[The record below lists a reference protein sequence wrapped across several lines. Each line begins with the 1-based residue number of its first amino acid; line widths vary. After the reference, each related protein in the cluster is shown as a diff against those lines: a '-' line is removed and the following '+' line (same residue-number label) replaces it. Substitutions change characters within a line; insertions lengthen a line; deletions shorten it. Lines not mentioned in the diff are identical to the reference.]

1 MAREVWI
8 TGYGLLSPLGETPAA
23 WFDSL
28 AAPERWR
35 ASLDAE
41 TYAPFPIHPI
51 RDYALET
58 QVPKPGDQR
67 AMGPLMQYGAYA
79 AGLALE
85 MAGIKGNAE
94 LLQETHL
101 VAASG
106 AGERD
111 WELDKQI
118 LAKLDAANDRGAFLN
133 RQLSDGL
140 RPTLF
145 LAQLPNLFAGNI
157 SLIHGVAGSSRTF
170 MGEEAAGVDALRVAL
185 RRCAAGQGDI
195 FLVGGAFN
203 AARPDI
209 HQQYHAGGILMNGA
223 WQPLW
228 RRPEAGVCLGSSGAF
243 LVIEARERA
252 EKRGAKAHARLLA
265 VESERT
271 VRKPGAAAQVA
282 EGEFARILPLVK
294 PGTLAVLSGASGR
307 GSITHEE
314 REFLAA
320 ISGDTGLPVR
330 GTAAALGHSMECAF
344 LQNLALAAAVLGRG
358 ALFPPLDPAEPIE
371 AEFDGRVHQV
381 LVTSWGQLKGEGMAL
396 VEAIDGE

>member
-23 WFDSL
+23 WFEAL
-28 AAPERWR
+28 AEPARWR
-35 ASLDAE
+35 SKLDAE
-41 TYAPFPIHPI
+41 TYAPFPLHPV
-51 RDYALET
+51 RDYALER

-85 MAGIKGNAE
+85 MAGIKGNQA

-111 WELDKQI
+111 WELDRQI
-118 LAKLDAANDRGAFLN
+118 LAKLDTVNDRGAYLN
-133 RQLSDGL
+133 QQLADGL

-157 SLIHGVAGSSRTF
+157 SIIHGVAGSSRTF

-195 FLVGGAFN
+195 FLVGAAFN
-203 AARPDI
+203 AERPDL
-209 HQQYHAGGILMNGA
+209 HQQYHAGGVIMTGG

-228 RRPEAGVCLGSSGAF
+228 QRPEAGLCLGSSGAF
-243 LVIEARERA
+243 IVIEARERA
-252 EKRGAKAHARLLA
+252 EKRGAKPRARLLA

-271 VRKPGAAAQVA
+271 ARRPGAAAKVS
-282 EGEFARILPLVK
+282 EGEFARLLPLIQA
-294 PGTLAVLSGASGR
+294 GSLAVLSGASGR
-307 GSITHEE
+307 GSITAEE

-330 GTAAALGHSMECAF
+330 GTAAALGHAMECAF
-344 LQNLALAAAVLGRG
+344 LQNLALAVAVLERG
-358 ALFPPLDPAEPIE
+358 SLFPPLDAAEPLE
-371 AEFDGRVHQV
+371 AEFDGRVRQI
-381 LVTSWGQLKGEGMAL
+381 LVTSWGHLKGEGMAL
-396 VEAIDGE
+396 VEAIDG

>member
-8 TGYGLLSPLGETPAA
+8 TGYGLLCPLGETPAA
-23 WFDSL
+23 WFDAL
-28 AAPERWR
+28 AAPARWR
-35 ASLDAE
+35 QSLDAE
-41 TYAPFPIHPI
+41 ACAPFPIHPI
-51 RDYALET
+51 RDYALER

-85 MAGIKGNAE
+85 MAGLKGDAA
-94 LLQETHL
+94 LLQQTHL
-101 VAASG
+101 IAASC

-111 WELDKQI
+111 WELDRQI
-118 LAKLDAANDRGAFLN
+118 LAKLDTVNDRGAFLN

-157 SLIHGVAGSSRTF
+157 SIIHGVSGSSRTF

-195 FLVGGAFN
+195 FLVGAAYN

-209 HQQYHAGGILMNGA
+209 HQQYHAGAILMTGD
-223 WQPLW
+223 WRPLW
-228 RRPEAGVCLGSSGAF
+228 RRTDSGICLGSSGAF
-243 LVIEARERA
+243 LVVEARERA
-252 EKRGAKAHARLLA
+252 ERRGAKPRARLLA

-271 VRKPGAAAQVA
+271 ARKPGAAAKVA
-282 EGEFARILPLVK
+282 EREFARLLPLLK
-294 PGTLAVLSGASGR
+294 AGSLAVLSGASGR
-307 GSITHEE
+307 GSITAEE

-320 ISGDTGLPVR
+320 IAGDTGLPVR
-330 GTAAALGHSMECAF
+330 GTAAALGHAMECAP
-344 LQNLALAAAVLGRG
+344 LQNLVLAAAALERG
-358 ALFPPLDPAEPIE
+358 ALFPPLDPAEPVE
-371 AEFDGRVHQV
+371 AEFDGRVGQI
-381 LVTSWGQLKGEGMAL
+381 LVTSWGHSKGEGMVL
-396 VEAIDGE
+396 VEAIDG

>member
-23 WFDSL
+23 WFDAL
-28 AAPERWR
+28 AAPARWR
-35 ASLDAE
+35 QAIDAE
-41 TYAPFPIHPI
+41 TYAPFPIHPV
-51 RDYALET
+51 RAYALEK

-85 MAGIKGNAE
+85 MAGLKGDAA

-106 AGERD
+106 GGERD

-118 LAKLDAANDRGAFLN
+118 LAKLASVNDQGASLN
-133 RQLSDGL
+133 QQLADGL

-157 SLIHGVAGSSRTF
+157 SIIHGVAGSSRTF
-170 MGEEAAGVDALRVAL
+170 MGEEAAGLDALRVAM

-195 FLVGGAFN
+195 FLVGAAFN
-203 AARPDI
+203 AARPDL
-209 HQQYHAGGILMNGA
+209 HQQYHAGDIMLTGA

-243 LVIEARERA
+243 LVIEAKERA
-252 EKRGAKAHARLLA
+252 LKRGAKPRARLLA

-271 VRKPGAAAQVA
+271 ARKPGAAAKVA
-282 EGEFARILPLVK
+282 EGEFARLLPLVK
-294 PGTLAVLSGASGR
+294 AGRLAVLSGASGR

-314 REFLAA
+314 RAFLAA
-320 ISGDTGLPVR
+320 IAGDTGLPVR
-330 GTAAALGHSMECAF
+330 GTAAALGHSMEAVP
-344 LQNLALAAAVLGRG
+344 LQNLVLAVSALERG
-358 ALFPPLDPAEPIE
+358 TLFPPLDPAEPIE
-371 AEFDGRVHQV
+371 AEFDGPVRQV
-381 LVTSWGQLKGEGMAL
+381 LVTSWGHSKGEGMVL
-396 VEAIDGE
+396 VEAIDG

>member
-23 WFDSL
+23 WFAAL

-35 ASLDAE
+35 GAIDADG
-41 TYAPFPIHPI
+41 YAPFPIHPV
-51 RDYALET
+51 RDYPLEK

-85 MAGIKGNAE
+85 MAGIKGDSA

-111 WELDKQI
+111 WDLDKQI
-118 LAKLDAANDRGAFLN
+118 LATLDAADDRAALLN
-133 RQLSDGL
+133 QQLSDGL

-157 SLIHGVAGSSRTF
+157 SIIHGVAGSSRTF
-170 MGEEAAGVDALRVAL
+170 MGEESAGIDALRVAL

-195 FLVGGAFN
+195 FLVGAAFN

-209 HQQYHAGGILMNGA
+209 HQQYHAGNILLSGA

-228 RRPEAGVCLGSSGAF
+228 HRPAAGLCLGSSGAF
-243 LVIEARERA
+243 VVIEARERA
-252 EKRGAKAHARLLA
+252 EKRGAKPRARLVA

-271 VRKPGAAAQVA
+271 ARKPGAAAKIA
-282 EGEFARILPLVK
+282 EGEFARILPHVK
-294 PGTLAVLSGASGR
+294 AGSLAVLSGASGR
-307 GSITHEE
+307 GSITGEE
-314 REFLAA
+314 REFLSA
-320 ISGDTGLPVR
+320 IAGDTGLPIR
-330 GTAAALGHSMECAF
+330 GTAAAFGHAMECAP
-344 LQNLALAAAVLGRG
+344 LQNLVLAVATLEQGT
-358 ALFPPLDPAEPIE
+358 LCPPLDPAEPVE
-371 AEFDGRVHQV
+371 AEFDGRVRQI
-381 LVTSWGQLKGEGMAL
+381 LVTSWGHLKGEGMVL
-396 VEAIDGE
+396 VEAIDG

>member
-23 WFDSL
+23 WFEAL
-28 AAPERWR
+28 GKPARWR
-35 ASLDAE
+35 HALDAE
-41 TYAPFPIHPI
+41 SYAPFIIHPI
-51 RDYALET
+51 RDYALEK

-85 MAGIKGNAE
+85 MAGLKGNVE
-94 LLQETHL
+94 LLQQTHL

-118 LAKLDAANDRGAFLN
+118 LAKLDTVNDRGAFLN
-133 RQLSDGL
+133 QQLSDGL

-157 SLIHGVAGSSRTF
+157 SLIHGVSGSSRTF

-195 FLVGGAFN
+195 FLVGAAFN
-203 AARPDI
+203 AARPDL
-209 HQQYHAGGILMNGA
+209 HQQYHAGGILMTGA

-228 RRPEAGVCLGSSGAF
+228 HRPEAGLCLGSSGAF
-243 LVIEARERA
+243 VVIEARERA
-252 EKRGAKAHARLLA
+252 EKRGAKPRARLLA

-271 VRKPGAAAQVA
+271 ARTPGAAAKVA
-282 EGEFARILPLVK
+282 EGEFARMLPQIHA
-294 PGTLAVLSGASGR
+294 GSLAVLSGASGR
-307 GSITHEE
+307 GSITAEE
-314 REFLAA
+314 RAVLAG

-344 LQNLALAAAVLGRG
+344 LQNLALAVATLERG

-371 AEFDGRVHQV
+371 AEFDGRVRQI
-381 LVTSWGQLKGEGMAL
+381 LVTSWGHLKGEGMAL
-396 VEAIDGE
+396 MEAVDG

>member
-23 WFDSL
+23 WFEAL
-28 AAPERWR
+28 AAPARWR
-35 ASLDAE
+35 RAFDAE

-51 RDYALET
+51 RDYALER

-85 MAGIKGNAE
+85 MAGLKGNAA

-101 VAASG
+101 IAASG

-118 LAKLDAANDRGAFLN
+118 LAKLDSVNDRGAFLN

-157 SLIHGVAGSSRTF
+157 SLIHGVSGSSRTF

-195 FLVGGAFN
+195 FLVG
-203 AARPDI
+203 AA
-209 HQQYHAGGILMNGA
+209 
-223 WQPLW
+223 
-228 RRPEAGVCLGSSGAF
+228 
-243 LVIEARERA
+243 
-252 EKRGAKAHARLLA
+252 
-265 VESERT
+265 
-271 VRKPGAAAQVA
+271 
-282 EGEFARILPLVK
+282 
-294 PGTLAVLSGASGR
+294 
-307 GSITHEE
+307 
-314 REFLAA
+314 
-320 ISGDTGLPVR
+320 
-330 GTAAALGHSMECAF
+330 
-344 LQNLALAAAVLGRG
+344 
-358 ALFPPLDPAEPIE
+358 
-371 AEFDGRVHQV
+371 
-381 LVTSWGQLKGEGMAL
+381 
-396 VEAIDGE
+396 

>member
-8 TGYGLLSPLGETPAA
+8 TGYGLLSPLGETPEA
-23 WFDSL
+23 WFAAL
-28 AAPERWR
+28 ADPARWR
-35 ASLDAE
+35 ASADAKAC
-41 TYAPFPIHPI
+41 APFPVHPI
-51 RDYALET
+51 GGYALDK

-85 MAGIKGNAE
+85 MAGVKGNAA

-106 AGERD
+106 GGERD

-118 LAKLDAANDRGAFLN
+118 LSKLDAANDRGAFLN

-157 SLIHGVAGSSRTF
+157 SIIHGVSGSSRTF
-170 MGEEAAGVDALRVAL
+170 MGEEAAGVDALRVAF

-195 FLVGGAFN
+195 FLVGAAYN
-203 AARPDI
+203 AVRPDLQ
-209 HQQYHAGGILMNGA
+209 QQYHAGGMLLAGA

-228 RRPEAGVCLGSSGAF
+228 HRPEAGICLGSSGAF
-243 LVIEARERA
+243 VVLEAKERA
-252 EKRGAKAHARLLA
+252 LARGAKPRARLVA

-271 VRKPGAAAQVA
+271 ARKRGAAAKVA
-282 EGEFARILPLVK
+282 EGEFARILPLVRT
-294 PGTLAVLSGASGR
+294 GGLAVLSGASGR

-330 GTAAALGHSMECAF
+330 GTAAAFGHAMECAP
-344 LQNLALAAAVLGRG
+344 LQNLVLAVATLERG
-358 ALFPPLDPAEPIE
+358 ALFPPLEPGEPIE
-371 AEFDGRVHQV
+371 AAFEGPPRQV
-381 LVTSWGQLKGEGMAL
+381 LVTSWGHAKGEGMVL
-396 VEAIDGE
+396 VEAIDG

>member
-1 MAREVWI
+1 MARDVWI

-23 WFDSL
+23 WFEAL
-28 AAPERWR
+28 GAPARWR
-35 ASLDAE
+35 GTVDAE
-41 TYAPFPIHPI
+41 TYAPFPIHPV
-51 RDYALET
+51 RDYALEK

-85 MAGIKGNAE
+85 MAGIKGNTE
-94 LLQETHL
+94 LLQETHI

-111 WELDKQI
+111 WDLDKQI
-118 LAKLDAANDRGAFLN
+118 LAKLDTVNDRGAFLN
-133 RQLSDGL
+133 QQLADGL

-170 MGEEAAGVDALRVAL
+170 MGEESAGVDALRVAM

-209 HQQYHAGGILMNGA
+209 HQQYHAGGILLTGA

-228 RRPEAGVCLGSSGAF
+228 RRPEGGVALGSSGAF
-243 LVIEARERA
+243 LVIEAKERA
-252 EKRGAKAHARLLA
+252 EKRGVKAHARLVA

-271 VRKPGAAAQVA
+271 LRKPGAAAQVA
-282 EGEFARILPLVK
+282 EGEFARVLPMVK
-294 PGTLAVLSGASGR
+294 PEGLAILSGASGR

-320 ISGDTGLPVR
+320 IAGDTGLPVR
-330 GTAAALGHSMECAF
+330 GTAAALGHAMECAF
-344 LQNLALAAAVLGRG
+344 LQNVALAVASLERG
-358 ALFPPLDPAEPIE
+358 TLFPPLDPAEPIE
-371 AEFDGRVHQV
+371 AEFDGKLRQV
-381 LVTSWGQLKGEGMAL
+381 LVTSWGPVKGEGMAL
-396 VEAIDGE
+396 LEAIDGQ

>member
-23 WFDSL
+23 WFEAL
-28 AAPERWR
+28 AAPARWR
-35 ASLDAE
+35 AAVNAE
-41 TYAPFPIHPI
+41 SYAPFPIHPI
-51 RDYALET
+51 GPYALEK

-85 MAGIKGNAE
+85 MAGIKGNPA

-106 AGERD
+106 GGERD
-111 WELDKQI
+111 WDLDKQI
-118 LAKLDAANDRGAFLN
+118 LAKLDTVNDRGAFLN
-133 RQLSDGL
+133 QQLADGL

-157 SLIHGVAGSSRTF
+157 SIIHGVSGSSRTF
-170 MGEEAAGVDALRVAL
+170 MGEEAAGLDALRVAY
-185 RRCAAGQGDI
+185 RRCAAGQGDL
-195 FLVGGAFN
+195 FLVGAAFN
-203 AARPDI
+203 AARPDL
-209 HQQYHAGGILMNGA
+209 HQQYHAGGVLLTGA

-228 RRPEAGVCLGSSGAF
+228 HRPEAGICFGSAGAF
-243 LVIEARERA
+243 LVLESKEHAEAR
-252 EKRGAKAHARLLA
+252 GAAPRARLVA

-271 VRKPGAAAQVA
+271 ARQPGAAAKIA
-282 EGEFARILPLVK
+282 EGSFARILPLTR
-294 PGTLAVLSGASGR
+294 PGALAVLSGASGR

-320 ISGDTGLPVR
+320 IAGDTGLPVR
-330 GTAAALGHSMECAF
+330 GTAAALGHAMECAP
-344 LQNLALAAAVLGRG
+344 LQNVALAVASLERG
-358 ALFPPLDPAEPIE
+358 ALFPPLEPDEPIE
-371 AEFDGRVHQV
+371 AEFDGRLRQV
-381 LVTSWGQLKGEGMAL
+381 LVTSWGHAKGEGMVL
-396 VEAIDGE
+396 VEAIDG

>member
-23 WFDSL
+23 WLEAL
-28 AAPERWR
+28 AEPARWR
-35 ASLDAE
+35 ARVDAE
-41 TYAPFPIHPI
+41 SCAPFPIHSMGA
-51 RDYALET
+51 YALEK

-79 AGLALE
+79 AGLALD
-85 MAGIKGNAE
+85 MAGIKGDAA

-106 AGERD
+106 GGERD

-118 LAKLDAANDRGAFLN
+118 LAKLDAANDPGTFLN
-133 RQLSDGL
+133 QQLADGL

-157 SLIHGVAGSSRTF
+157 SIIHGVSGSSRTF
-170 MGEEAAGVDALRVAL
+170 MGEEAAGVDALRVAF

-195 FLVGGAFN
+195 FLVGAAYN
-203 AARPDI
+203 AMRPDLQ
-209 HQQYHAGGILMNGA
+209 QQYHAGGILLTGG

-228 RRPEAGVCLGSSGAF
+228 HRPEAGVCLGSSGAF
-243 LVIEARERA
+243 VVLEAKERA
-252 EKRGAKAHARLLA
+252 LARGAKPRARLIA

-271 VRKPGAAAQVA
+271 ARKPGAATKIA
-282 EGEFARILPLVK
+282 EGSFARILPLTK
-294 PGTLAVLSGASGR
+294 PGALAVLSGASGR

-320 ISGDTGLPVR
+320 IAGDTGLPVR
-330 GTAAALGHSMECAF
+330 GTAAAVGHAMEAAP
-344 LQNLALAAAVLGRG
+344 LQNLVLAVAALERG
-358 ALFPPLDPAEPIE
+358 ALFPPLEPAEPIE
-371 AEFDGRVHQV
+371 AELDGNFRQV
-381 LVTSWGQLKGEGMAL
+381 LVTSWGHAKGEGMLL
-396 VEAIDGE
+396 VEAIDG

>member
-8 TGYGLLSPLGETPAA
+8 TGYGLLSPLGETPEA
-23 WFDSL
+23 WF
-28 AAPERWR
+28 AALGDTSRWR
-35 ASLDAE
+35 AAVDTE
-41 TYAPFPIHPI
+41 TYAPFPIHPVGA
-51 RDYALET
+51 YALEK

-79 AGLALE
+79 AGVALE
-85 MAGIKGNAE
+85 MAGLKGNAA

-106 AGERD
+106 GGERD
-111 WELDKQI
+111 WDLDKQI

-133 RQLSDGL
+133 QQLSDGL

-157 SLIHGVAGSSRTF
+157 SIIHGVSGSSRTF
-170 MGEEAAGVDALRVAL
+170 MGEEAAGVDALRVAF

-195 FLVGGAFN
+195 FLVGAAFN
-203 AARPDI
+203 AARPDL
-209 HQQYHAGGILMNGA
+209 HQQYHAGGVLLSGT

-228 RRPEAGVCLGSSGAF
+228 NRPEAGLCLGSAGAF
-243 LVIEARERA
+243 LVVEAKERA
-252 EKRGAKAHARLLA
+252 LARGAKPRARLLA

-271 VRKPGAAAQVA
+271 ARKPGAAAKVA
-282 EGEFARILPLVK
+282 EGEFARILPRVK
-294 PGTLAVLSGASGR
+294 ASALAVLSGASGR

-330 GTAAALGHSMECAF
+330 GTAAALGHAMECAP
-344 LQNLALAAAVLGRG
+344 LQNLVLAVAMLERG
-358 ALFPPLDPAEPIE
+358 ALFPPLEPAEPIE
-371 AEFDGRVHQV
+371 AEFDETLRQV
-381 LVTSWGQLKGEGMAL
+381 LVTSWGQAKGEGMAL
-396 VEAIDGE
+396 VEAIDG

>member
-23 WFDSL
+23 WFEAL
-28 AAPERWR
+28 AAPARWR
-35 ASLDAE
+35 QAVDAD
-41 TYAPFPIHPI
+41 TYAPFPIHPV
-51 RDYALET
+51 RAFPLER

-85 MAGIKGNAE
+85 MAGLKGDTA

-111 WELDKQI
+111 WELDRQI
-118 LAKLDAANDRGAFLN
+118 LAKLDNVNDRGAFLN
-133 RQLSDGL
+133 QQLSDGL

-209 HQQYHAGGILMNGA
+209 HQQYHAGGMLLNGA

-228 RRPEAGVCLGSSGAF
+228 RRPEAGLCLGSSGAF
-243 LVIEARERA
+243 LVIEAKERA
-252 EKRGAKAHARLLA
+252 EKRGAKPRARLLA

-271 VRKPGAAAQVA
+271 ARKPGAAAQVA

-294 PGTLAVLSGASGR
+294 AGTLAVLSGASGR

-330 GTAAALGHSMECAF
+330 GTAAALGHAMECAP
-344 LQNLALAAAVLGRG
+344 LQNVVLAVAALEQG
-358 ALFPPLDPAEPIE
+358 ALFPPLDPAEPVE
-371 AEFDGRVHQV
+371 AELDGPVRQI
-381 LVTSWGQLKGEGMAL
+381 LVTSWGHLKGEGMVL
-396 VEAIDGE
+396 VEAIDG